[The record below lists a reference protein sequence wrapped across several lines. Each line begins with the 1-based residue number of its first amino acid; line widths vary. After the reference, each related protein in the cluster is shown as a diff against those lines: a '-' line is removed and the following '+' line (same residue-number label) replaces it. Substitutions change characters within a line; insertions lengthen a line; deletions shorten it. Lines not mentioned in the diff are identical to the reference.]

1 MEILRERLLCAKVLK
16 DLGFLDS
23 STYEGF
29 KSAVDLAQ
37 SNKYDNVSVDQL
49 IRSMGEKLKASVT
62 PAELPAMQERIKHLE
77 FMNTSEGLDS
87 AKQAEILYLQEQLGQ
102 LKREKDD
109 ANLQAALARGDATQ
123 VEQMLNLRIGS
134 LNQQLRDLEAKKAV
148 DDAKN
153 AAEVA
158 RLNTVIATNTA
169 RITQLETDKVANVKE
184 ITRLND
190 ELSAANRQK
199 EQLKQQNLEKIQ
211 EHKVELE
218 RIYQEADKLK
228 AAVSSAGGDTTEV
241 DKFINV
247 IKGVKTSAPA
257 PAASAAAPIAAAPI
271 GIPLPPPIDDASMAA
286 LKARVQKEQEEEKKK
301 QEEEERKR
309 EEERK
314 ADEERRNNP
323 EFKFNTIVKLY
334 DKVILD
340 PKLSEEERLKQINK
354 TVNSLLSLIHEIDE
368 TIAELY
374 KIIKTKGD
382 DSTIQANIVSG
393 KLVYNNIVSKL
404 KELQVIRNN
413 IKIPVNIAET
423 AIVNSVQTILLER
436 EDTREKRW
444 DEEANRLIKQES
456 DKARWKVNADKT
468 QANVEER
475 LREEK
480 LRKQES
486 SRKQAEAAKQKSEED
501 KKHIQQLLKD
511 TNMILLNGIN
521 YPLEKDKIPFIVQS
535 ILPDSKNNLNNPTEY
550 SNLFDDLEFILRRS
564 KEPITEL
571 TPNLG
576 VASDLNRSINAFVRE
591 GRNAG
596 LVDLGEQIL
605 NRFKGVSG
613 GTYEYDYGYNS
624 ISGGALPDNYI
635 YLILVIIVLI
645 LILLFV
651 SSKPLYTDRGRGRN
665 IMTCSA

>member
-134 LNQQLRDLEAKKAV
+134 LNQQLRDLEAKKDEDEKAYEALV
-148 DDAKN
+148 KHLDAKVIELTQEIEKLKVDKG
-153 AAEVA
+153 ADTTEIA
-158 RLNTVIATNTA
+158 RLNA
-169 RITQLETDKVANVKE
+169 
-184 ITRLND
+184 

-199 EQLKQQNLEKIQ
+199 EQLERQNLEKIQ

-218 RIYQEADKLK
+218 RIYKEADKLRNIINDAK
-228 AAVSSAGGDTTEV
+228 GDTTEV

-257 PAASAAAPIAAAPI
+257 PAASAA
-271 GIPLPPPIDDASMAA
+271 PPPGAPPPPPPPMDDASMAA
-286 LKARVQKEQEEEKKK
+286 LKARVQQEQEEEKKK

-309 EEERK
+309 EEKRK
-314 ADEERRNNP
+314 AEEAKRNTP
-323 EFKFNTIVKLY
+323 EFKFDDIVRSH
-334 DKVILD
+334 DKT
-340 PKLSEEERLKQINK
+340 
-354 TVNSLLSLIHEIDE
+354 TVNSKLTDEERVKQIKKTISELLKLANNIDE
-368 TIAELY
+368 TIAQSY
-374 KIIKTKGD
+374 KVIKTGKNEPTTQTTI
-382 DSTIQANIVSG
+382 DSSKI
-393 KLVYNNIVSKL
+393 VYNGILLKLRELLDARNRIKVSVDPG
-404 KELQVIRNN
+404 ELSI
-413 IKIPVNIAET
+413 ISST
-423 AIVNSVQTILLER
+423 QTILSKSMI
-436 EDTREKRW
+436 DREKQW
-444 DEEANRLIKQES
+444 DEEADRLIKDELNRVRWET
-456 DKARWKVNADKT
+456 DAKKAREDAEKKLA
-468 QANVEER
+468 
-475 LREEK
+475 EEK
-480 LRKQES
+480 KRKEVLSKQ
-486 SRKQAEAAKQKSEED
+486 QAEEFKRKSEENQ
-501 KKHIQQLLKD
+501 KRIQQLLKD
-511 TNMILLNGIN
+511 TNMILLKGIN
-521 YPLEKDKIPFIVQS
+521 YPLQKEKIPFIVKS
-535 ILPDSKNNLNNPTEY
+535 ILPDSKNNLNDPAEY
-550 SNLFDDLEFILRRS
+550 RNLFDDLEFILLRS
-564 KEPITEL
+564 RQPITDIE
-571 TPNLG
+571 PNLG
-576 VASDLNRSINAFVRE
+576 VASDLNQQITLFVK
-591 GRNAG
+591 AG
-596 LVDLGEQIL
+596 VNGNLVNLGEQIL

-613 GTYEYDYGYNS
+613 GTYEYDHGYNS

-645 LILLFV
+645 LILLFM
-651 SSKPLYTDRGRGRN
+651 SSRPSQHSYYRN
-665 IMTCSA
+665 QRVMTCSA